1 MNKLLKLLFRR
12 LNTINI
18 IFQANNCTIKY
29 LQRMP
34 QTVRKINH
42 FGDNKKNKQKEIQKE
57 KLLLPRNSFW
67 GSLLNLQLLLKK
79 SYV

>member
-42 FGDNKKNKQKEIQKE
+42 FGDNKKTNK
-57 KLLLPRNSFW
+57 
-67 GSLLNLQLLLKK
+67 KK
-79 SYV
+79 SKKKNIITAQLVLGLFIKICNYS